1 MNKKQW
7 PLQTLGD
14 GSFLFDKSPAKAI
27 KQKRTVPEC
36 LNYRFPFVMYCANSS
51 NASLKALLSKGQL
64 LI

>member
-14 GSFLFDKSPAKAI
+14 GSFLFDSLCGRFV

-36 LNYRFPFVMYCANSS
+36 LNHRFPFVMYCANSS